1 MSQHNPRPDRD
12 NPTTGNKGRAAGVG
26 GTLSGPP
33 LVTGERSNRD
43 SMQHEKPSQLGVL
56 RAMTCDA
63 CGNPLSG
70 RQRRWC
76 SATCRQRGHRAK
88 PVRLAD
94 SGSASVRFLA
104 RFDGYEF
111 EPAEAVALEQAAE
124 LAATVERLAGIAEP
138 SVAEL

>member
-1 MSQHNPRPDRD
+1 
-12 NPTTGNKGRAAGVG
+12 
-26 GTLSGPP
+26 
-33 LVTGERSNRD
+33 
-43 SMQHEKPSQLGVL
+43 
-56 RAMTCDA
+56 MTCEA

-88 PVRLAD
+88 PVRLPD
-94 SGSASVRFLA
+94 SGSAAVRFLA

-124 LAATVERLAGIAEP
+124 LAATVERLADIAEP
-138 SVAEL
+138 SVAELRELRQTRTAVVKLVQSMNWPDGEAAELSDWGRAMARRRWQRSG